1 MKYLWKATKDGNTI
15 IHMSVFVLLTVIAL
29 WLNAKVLI
37 WIQQALEHYNE
48 PIKWLVLIVTEIVIV
63 TIIDAYKNKTGASF
77 AAVVL
82 TNLMDMYVDKI
93 ANADYAFFQ
102 MYNPGVL
109 STYIGNC
116 KPMSKIPWIIIDIIM
131 QISKLIINISMIFII
146 NPKIATVVLAIF
158 IIGAIIMHKPM
169 EKEYTLDQEFDKLKS
184 GRNKEV
190 DDFINGYSEVRSFAG
205 LQQAHANMIKSHNA
219 ECKQII
225 LDRNTQDAI
234 ISVIYNVVDGLG
246 TMLILL
252 YAIYAMTRGIITEA
266 SEAMTLVM
274 FIWRLIDPSS
284 ILVSDISD
292 LSEQYGPVPKFTEI
306 MDYQN
311 KVLNGSIELD
321 KFENEISINNISFA
335 YKDSNNVLEDV
346 SFKIKKGMHIGI
358 CGSSGG
364 GTSTLLKLIPR
375 FYDVDSG
382 SITIDG
388 INIKNLDIQSFKK
401 HIGIVNQ
408 DVFIFDGSISDN
420 IRYGCVTRE
429 VTDAEVIEATKKVN
443 LYDFIMSLPD
453 KFNTNVGPRG
463 LKLSGGQKQRLALAR
478 LFITNPDILILDE
491 ATSALDN
498 ETEKVIQDSLNAFSD
513 KTMIV
518 VAHRLS
524 TIKNSDNIIVIN
536 NHKILEQ
543 GSHDE
548 LMKLDGE
555 YAHLV
560 KVAEK
565 E

>member
-77 AAVVL
+77 AAVVF